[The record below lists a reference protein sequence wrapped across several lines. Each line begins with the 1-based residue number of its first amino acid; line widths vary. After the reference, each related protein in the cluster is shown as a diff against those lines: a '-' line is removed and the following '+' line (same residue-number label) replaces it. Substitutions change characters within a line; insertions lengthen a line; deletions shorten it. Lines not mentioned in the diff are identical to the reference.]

1 MFLKKLAR
9 SRKAISPVIATLL
22 LILVAVASGLV
33 LYSYVMGYLGS
44 MTKGGS
50 SMQGLLSLDSSSATA
65 SSIVAYVRNVGSVS
79 VNVTNAYVDGV
90 VKSIDSPG
98 FVAINTGSVG
108 TVTLSSLTLQSG
120 TSYTVTL
127 VAKDG
132 TSLVFNVKP

>member
-1 MFLKKLAR
+1 MILKKLAR

-50 SMQGLLSLDSSSATA
+50 SMQGVLSLDSATA
-65 SSIVAYVRNVGSVS
+65 TTSSITAYVRNVGSVS
-79 VNVTNAYVDGV
+79 ITINRAYIDGTNATSVTAA
-90 VKSIDSPG
+90 SIAPG
-98 FVAINTGSVG
+98 AVG
-108 TVTLSSLTLQSG
+108 QVNIAPSSSLVVG
-120 TSYTVTL
+120 TSYSVKL
-127 VAKDG
+127 VAIDG

>member
-1 MFLKKLAR
+1 MFKKLVK

-50 SMQGLLSLDSSSATA
+50 SMQGILSLDSATA
-65 SSIVAYVRNVGSVS
+65 TVPSSITAYVRNVGSVAITI
-79 VNVTNAYVDGV
+79 NQAYVDGTNATSV
-90 VKSIDSPG
+90 TKPSIDLGAVKPVSIVP
-98 FVAINTGSVG
+98 S
-108 TVTLSSLTLQSG
+108 SSLVAG
-120 TSYTVTL
+120 TSYSVKL
-127 VAKDG
+127 VATDG

>member
-1 MFLKKLAR
+1 MFLKKLSR

-50 SMQGLLSLDSSSATA
+50 SMQGLLSLDSSTA
-65 SSIVAYVRNVGSVS
+65 DTSSITAYVRNVGSVS
-79 VNVTNAYVDGV
+79 VNITSAYLDGAV
-90 VKSIDSPG
+90 QSIDSPG
-98 FVAINTGSVG
+98 YVVISTGNVG
-108 TVTLSSLTLQSG
+108 TVTLSGLTLQSG

>member
-1 MFLKKLAR
+1 MFLKKLSR

-50 SMQGLLSLDSSSATA
+50 SMQGVLSLDSSSATTT
-65 SSIVAYVRNVGSVS
+65 SITAYVRNVGSVA
-79 VNVTNAYVDGV
+79 VTIDRAYVDGTNSTLTAV
-90 VKSIDSPG
+90 SINPG
-98 FVAINTGSVG
+98 AVGQVDVTGLSLSVG
-108 TVTLSSLTLQSG
+108 T
-120 TSYTVTL
+120 SYSVKL
-127 VAKDG
+127 VAIDG